1 MMSATRHR
9 LLRAM
14 RTACLGFIGLGSI
27 VVLGSAPALAEKGS
41 ATIPQRQAP
50 EGAPNV
56 VIVLLDDVGFGATST
71 FGGPADTPALEVL
84 AQDGLRYNRFHT
96 TGICSPTRASLLT
109 GRDAHVAGVGAV
121 LNSANDRPGYE
132 GVLKPETAVIA
143 EVLRQQGY
151 STGAFGKWHLAPDW
165 EISPAGP
172 FDRWPTGVGFETFY
186 GFLGGET
193 DQYDPVLYS
202 GTTPIQRPAREGY
215 HLTED
220 LVDQAI
226 HWMRAQHSI
235 RPDQPFFMY
244 LAPGA
249 THAPLQVPQE
259 WLDRYKGRF
268 DQGWD
273 AMREEIFARQKELG
287 VIPADSELTPRPE
300 QIPAWDS
307 LGADEQRV
315 AARLM
320 ETYVAFLA
328 HTDAQVGRLV
338 QALKDSGQYDNTLF
352 IYIVGD
358 NGSSPEGGLRGGVS
372 YMGTLQGLP
381 EPTALQL
388 RRLDDIGSPD
398 SYAQYP
404 VGWGWAL
411 TTPFQ
416 WLKQVSSHLG
426 ATRNPLVVTWPQQ
439 IKDRGGIRHQF
450 SHVNDVVPTI
460 LEAAGIAAPKKING
474 VRQLPMD
481 GSSMLPSFLDA
492 NAAEHHRT
500 QYFEVHGN
508 RSIYHDGWMAS
519 AFHGRLPWTV
529 GVRGGAT
536 PFEEDQWELYNLEDD
551 FSQARNL
558 AEKHPAKLKAMQ
570 KRFDKEARRVGIL
583 PLHNAL
589 DRLGEGLP
597 SLVEGR
603 TEFVYYPGTVGVP
616 ESGAPPLLNR
626 SWTLQADID
635 AREGVQGV
643 VAAMGGRA
651 AGWSVYV
658 DAEGFPVFEYRTFE
672 VDHMQLRGE
681 QPLSGRQR
689 VEVEFDYDGGGYAKG
704 AEVRLKVEGKE
715 VARGR
720 LIATPPAFFSIDETF
735 DIGIDLGAPA
745 GQYPADSVLGYPFSG
760 GEIDAVHVR
769 LR

>member
-14 RTACLGFIGLGSI
+14 RAACLGFIGLGSI

-109 GRDAHVAGVGAV
+109 GRDAHVTGVGTV

-132 GVLKPETAVIA
+132 GVLRPETAVIA

-273 AMREEIFARQKELG
+273 AMREQIFARQKELG

-358 NGSSPEGGLRGGVS
+358 NGSSPEGGIRGGVS

-416 WLKQVSSHLG
+416 WVKQVSSHLG
-426 ATRNPLVVTWPQQ
+426 ATRNPMVVTWPQQ
-439 IKDRGGIRHQF
+439 IKDRGGIRSQF
-450 SHVNDVVPTI
+450 SHVNDIVPTI
-460 LEAAGIAAPKKING
+460 LEAAGIAAPKKVNG

-558 AEKHPAKLKAMQ
+558 AEKNPAKLKAMQ

-603 TEFVYYPGTVGVP
+603 TEFVYYPGTVGIP

-635 AREGVQGV
+635 ARDDVQGV

-672 VDHMQLRGE
+672 VDHMQLRGQ
-681 QPLSGRQR
+681 QPLSGRQL
-689 VEVEFDYDGGGYAKG
+689 VEVEFDYDGEGYAKG
-704 AEVRLKVEGKE
+704 AEVRLKVEGE
-715 VARGR
+715 AVAKGR
-720 LIATPPAFFSIDETF
+720 LVATPPAFFSIDETF

-745 GQYPADSVLGYPFSG
+745 GQYPADSALGYPFSG
-760 GEIDAVHVR
+760 GEIGSVRVR